1 MVPKPLLDLPVVAL
15 EVELEAALEVEAY
28 LLTEEMEALRLRLRV
43 DSRDL
48 IQVVGAKV
56 RMLLL
61 RLRVDHPVA
70 MVHQMILLL

>member
-15 EVELEAALEVEAY
+15 EVELEVAPEVEAY